1 MARQRSAK
9 PSTAVRIRQAPQKN
23 PHNFIVRVFF
33 VTSCFYTLQ
42 INQLEFSVMIKK
54 WESKI
59 DGLYGK
65 IFSNQ
70 NKKKLE
76 KITLWLSII
85 GFVIHLVLIYSKKLG
100 LIVFS
105 FNSELLDSPVS
116 AIYTPFTIIL
126 IYEIYLLVLNLPR
139 SFTTSVSKQ
148 FEIISLILIR
158 RIFADIPK
166 IDINADW
173 FSTSANVQLIYDVLG
188 VLILYYLIYLFN
200 KARLKLNKKPVTT
213 AINSFVSSKK
223 AVSLALLLILVIIS
237 FNSVFMW
244 VRDLTNNTIVVDI
257 NAIFYNEFFTVLI
270 LADVLI
276 LLLSFQYTERYTQIV
291 RNTGFIIST
300 ILIRLSFGATG
311 LTNIALV
318 ISSVLFG
325 LLILSIYNLGETT
338 RENQKK
344 I

>member
-1 MARQRSAK
+1 
-9 PSTAVRIRQAPQKN
+9 
-23 PHNFIVRVFF
+23 
-33 VTSCFYTLQ
+33 
-42 INQLEFSVMIKK
+42 MIKNWK
-54 WESKI
+54 SKI
-59 DGLYGK
+59 DGLYGRV
-65 IFSNQ
+65 FSDQ

-76 KITLWLSII
+76 KTTLWLSII
-85 GFVIHLVLIYSKKLG
+85 GFVFHLTLIYIKKLE
-100 LIVFS
+100 LVAFS
-105 FNSELLDSPVS
+105 FDSELLDSPIS

-166 IDINADW
+166 IDLNADW
-173 FSTSANVQLIYDVLG
+173 LNTAANVQLIYDVLG

-200 KARLKLNKKPVTT
+200 KARLKLDKKPMTT
-213 AINSFVSSKK
+213 AIGGFVSSKK
-223 AVSLALLLILVIIS
+223 AVSLALLVVLVFIS
-237 FNSVFMW
+237 LNSVFTW
-244 VRDLTNNTIVVDI
+244 LSDLANNNEIVDI

-300 ILIRLSFGATG
+300 ILIRLSFGVSG
-311 LTNIALV
+311 LTNIVLV
-318 ISSVLFG
+318 VSSVLFG
-325 LLILSIYNLGETT
+325 LLILSIYNLSVKSAK
-338 RENQKK
+338 NQPEG
-344 I
+344 